1 MITAYKI
8 DDNYAAVGIDEYP
21 CMDSPRVECDNLGT
35 FITWM
40 DRYESPDRNEY
51 ETVEEFY
58 EYNDISDSICLIPGL
73 AKMVIMK
80 VYCMVHSE
88 VRYST
93 NSFGCPWDSG
103 FAGFIYVSYEDVK
116 REYGCKYVTKRII
129 QTVRDVLQSEV
140 RAYDQWANDPSYE
153 ITIYDKDGEV
163 VDSVGGFYEVEVLL
177 DNFGISE
184 KDRIRDYKNE
194 DKLIIDILKKEI

>member
-21 CMDSPRVECDNLGT
+21 CSDSPRVDWCNLGT

-40 DRYESPDRNEY
+40 NMYESPDRNEY
-51 ETVEEFY
+51 DTIEEFY
-58 EYNDISDSICLIPGL
+58 EYNDLSESTCLIPGL
-73 AKMVIMK
+73 AKMVIMP

-93 NSFGCPWDSG
+93 KSFGCPWDSG
-103 FAGFIYVSYEDVK
+103 FAGFIYVSYDDVK

-129 QTVRDVLQSEV
+129 QKVRDVLQSEV
-140 RAYDQWANDPSYE
+140 KAYDQWVNDPSYE
-153 ITIYDKDGEV
+153 IVIYDKDSEV
-163 VDSVGGFYEVEVLL
+163 VDSLSGFYEIEDIL
-177 DNFGISE
+177 DHFGISE
-184 KDRIRDYKNE
+184 EDRIRDYKDE
-194 DKLIIDILKKEI
+194 VELVIAILKKEI

>member
-8 DDNYAAVGIDEYP
+8 NDNYAAIGIDEYP
-21 CMDSPRVECDNLGT
+21 CFDSPRVECDNLGT

-40 DRYESPDRNEY
+40 NRYESPDRNEY
-51 ETVEEFY
+51 DTIEEFY
-58 EYNDISDSICLIPGL
+58 EYNGISETTCLIPGL
-73 AKMVIMK
+73 AKMVIMP

-93 NSFGCPWDSG
+93 KSFGCPWDSG
-103 FAGFIYVSYEDVK
+103 FAGFIYVSYEDIK
-116 REYGCKYVTKRII
+116 KEYGCKYVTRRII
-129 QTVRDVLQSEV
+129 QKVRDFLKSEV
-140 RAYDQWANDPSYE
+140 KTYDQWVNDPSYE

-163 VDSVGGFYEVEVLL
+163 VDSLGGFYEVESIL
-177 DNFGISE
+177 DYFGISE
-184 KDRIRDYKNE
+184 KDRIGEYTNE

>member
-21 CMDSPRVECDNLGT
+21 CSDSPRVECDNLGT

-40 DRYESPDRNEY
+40 NEYESPDRNEY
-51 ETVEEFY
+51 DTIEEFY
-58 EYNDISDSICLIPGL
+58 EYNDISESTCLIPGL
-73 AKMVIMK
+73 AKMVIMP

-93 NSFGCPWDSG
+93 KSFGCPWDSG
-103 FAGFIYVSYEDVK
+103 FAGFIYVSYEDIK
-116 REYGCKYVTKRII
+116 REYGCKYVTRRII
-129 QTVRDVLQSEV
+129 QSVREVLRSEV
-140 RAYDQWANDPSYE
+140 KAYDQWVNDPSYE

-163 VDSVGGFYEVEVLL
+163 VDSMCGFYEVEILL
-177 DNFGISE
+177 DYFGISE
-184 KDRIRDYKNE
+184 EDRIGDYTNE

>member
-1 MITAYKI
+1 MMTAYKI
-8 DDNYAAVGIDEYP
+8 DDKYAAVGIDEYP

-40 DRYESPDRNEY
+40 NMYESPDRNEY
-51 ETVEEFY
+51 DTIEEFY
-58 EYNDISDSICLIPGL
+58 EYNDISESTCLIPGL
-73 AKMVIMK
+73 AKMVIMP

-93 NSFGCPWDSG
+93 KSFGCPWDSG

-129 QTVRDVLQSEV
+129 QKVRDVLQSEV
-140 RAYDQWANDPSYE
+140 KAYDQWVNDPSYE
-153 ITIYDKDGEV
+153 IVIYDKDSEV
-163 VDSVGGFYEVEVLL
+163 VDSLSGFYEIEDIL
-177 DNFGISE
+177 DHFGISE
-184 KDRIRDYKNE
+184 EDRIRDYKDE
-194 DKLIIDILKKEI
+194 VELVIAILKKEI

>member
-1 MITAYKI
+1 MMTAYKI
-8 DDNYAAVGIDEYP
+8 DDKYAAVGIDEYP

-40 DRYESPDRNEY
+40 NMYESPDKNEY
-51 ETVEEFY
+51 DTIEEFY
-58 EYNDISDSICLIPGL
+58 DYNGISESTCLIPGL
-73 AKMVIMK
+73 AKMVIMP

-93 NSFGCPWDSG
+93 KSFGCPWDSG

-129 QTVRDVLQSEV
+129 QTVKDVLQSEV
-140 RAYDQWANDPSYE
+140 KAYDQWVNDPSYE
-153 ITIYDKDGEV
+153 IVIYDKDSEV
-163 VDSVGGFYEVEVLL
+163 VDSLSGFYEIEDIL
-177 DNFGISE
+177 DHFGISE
-184 KDRIRDYKNE
+184 EDRIRDYKDE
-194 DKLIIDILKKEI
+194 VELVIAILKKEI

>member
-8 DDNYAAVGIDEYP
+8 DDNYAAVGIEECP

-40 DRYESPDRNEY
+40 NRYESPDRNEY
-51 ETVEEFY
+51 DTIEEFY
-58 EYNDISDSICLIPGL
+58 EYNDISESTCLIPGL
-73 AKMVIMK
+73 AKMVIMP

-93 NSFGCPWDSG
+93 KSFGCPWDSG

-129 QTVRDVLQSEV
+129 QKVRDVLQSEV
-140 RAYDQWANDPSYE
+140 KAYDQWVNDPSYE

-163 VDSVGGFYEVEVLL
+163 VDSMGGFYEVEILL
-177 DNFGISE
+177 DYFGISE
-184 KDRIRDYKNE
+184 NDRIGEYTNE

>member
-21 CMDSPRVECDNLGT
+21 CSDSPRVDYDNLGT

-51 ETVEEFY
+51 DTIEEFY
-58 EYNDISDSICLIPGL
+58 EYNDISESTCLIPGL
-73 AKMVIMK
+73 AKMVIMP

-93 NSFGCPWDSG
+93 KSFGCPWDSG

-129 QTVRDVLQSEV
+129 QKVRDVLQSEV
-140 RAYDQWANDPSYE
+140 KAYDQWVNDPSYE
-153 ITIYDKDGEV
+153 IVIYDKDSEV
-163 VDSVGGFYEVEVLL
+163 VDSLSGFYEIEDIL
-177 DNFGISE
+177 DHFGISE
-184 KDRIRDYKNE
+184 EDRIRDYKDE
-194 DKLIIDILKKEI
+194 VELVIAILKKEI

>member
-1 MITAYKI
+1 MMTAYKI
-8 DDNYAAVGIDEYP
+8 DDKYAAVGIDEYP

-51 ETVEEFY
+51 DTIEEFY
-58 EYNDISDSICLIPGL
+58 EYNDISESTCLIPGL
-73 AKMVIMK
+73 AKMVIMP

-93 NSFGCPWDSG
+93 KSFGCPWDSG
-103 FAGFIYVSYEDVK
+103 FAGFIYVSYDDVK

-129 QTVRDVLQSEV
+129 QKVRDVLQSEV
-140 RAYDQWANDPSYE
+140 KAYDQWVNDPSYE
-153 ITIYDKDGEV
+153 IVIYDKDSEV
-163 VDSVGGFYEVEVLL
+163 VDSLSGFYEIEDIL
-177 DNFGISE
+177 DHFGISE
-184 KDRIRDYKNE
+184 EDRIRDYKDE
-194 DKLIIDILKKEI
+194 VELVIAILKKEI